1 MGERNGSSQYNST
14 DNKRAK
20 CKIAP
25 VQWSLPAWNNF
36 LMPTRKWYSDK
47 VQVLFSGQSAA
58 RWAMHN
64 NEIAYAGAAIQSAT
78 MFSCMRPAAIVKH
91 SITQLCRE
99 QRSNRKP
106 VTKECLPLQQTHT
119 LAGHVYHR
127 PHNLAPTTICI
138 AACTRTQHSSH
149 VML

>member
-1 MGERNGSSQYNST
+1 
-14 DNKRAK
+14 
-20 CKIAP
+20 
-25 VQWSLPAWNNF
+25 
-36 LMPTRKWYSDK
+36 
-47 VQVLFSGQSAA
+47 
-58 RWAMHN
+58 MHN

-106 VTKECLPLQQTHT
+106 VTKECLPIQQTHT

-149 VML
+149 VMYAVEVMNYKAKAVFDYKPCRDIDLR